1 MVSQCIL
8 VIEETELSY
17 KPSANRHLTH
27 IAALIVILALGTF
40 NGISSV
46 KCLLQDKHLYLSLI
60 HI

>member
-8 VIEETELSY
+8 VIEETELID

-40 NGISSV
+40 NGMSFV
-46 KCLLQDKHLYLSLI
+46 KCLL
-60 HI
+60 

>member
-8 VIEETELSY
+8 VIEETELID

-46 KCLLQDKHLYLSLI
+46 KCLLQDKHLYL
-60 HI
+60 